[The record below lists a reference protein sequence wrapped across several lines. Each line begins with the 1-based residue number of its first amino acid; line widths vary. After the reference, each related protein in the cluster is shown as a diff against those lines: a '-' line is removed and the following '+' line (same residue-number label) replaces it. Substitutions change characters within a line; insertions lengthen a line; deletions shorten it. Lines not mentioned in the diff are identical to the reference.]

1 MIDFIYSSVYDELF
15 TSMKKKKYSGKQF
28 IEMEKFSAM
37 LQSFWEKEGKKIIR
51 EIERVT
57 KLKFKKEVDCYIVSE
72 MFFEAISHPFTV
84 KMCNNIDRLRG
95 IMVHELI
102 HILFVQNENKVLK
115 VLNCLSGDH
124 NYKVHFPVLLCERKV
139 LENLHGSFKAEKRV
153 EDLDYIWRDV
163 DKVYTMFKKD
173 NKGVINFLNK
183 NVIN

>member
-1 MIDFIYSSVYDELF
+1 
-15 TSMKKKKYSGKQF
+15 
-28 IEMEKFSAM
+28 
-37 LQSFWEKEGKKIIR
+37 
-51 EIERVT
+51 
-57 KLKFKKEVDCYIVSE
+57 
-72 MFFEAISHPFTV
+72 
-84 KMCNNIDRLRG
+84 
-95 IMVHELI
+95 MVHELI